1 MARITFLAPTP
12 PDLSGFGVRALSAR
26 LRASGHAVRLVF
38 LPGGI
43 GRLLGDGGFAYAYPA
58 AVEDAAA
65 RLCAGSDLVGVSF
78 MTPYFDRAAQLTRR
92 VRADGLPVVW
102 GGIHPTVRPDEA
114 LDHADYVCVGEG
126 EEALDALL
134 RQLAGGGADGVA
146 APAPIPGIRSR
157 LGDGGRARL
166 MPDLDALPPFDF
178 SCEDHYV
185 VEEDGAAVT
194 LDVRAMERF
203 LPLVPGRGGRL
214 LRAYRT
220 MTDRG
225 CPHHCAYCSVPAVR
239 ELFAADPS
247 PYHRQRSPGH
257 VLAELEDAVRRF
269 PFLEAIQFF
278 DDTFFAKPL
287 AWFEEFAAG
296 YKARIGLPFYCQG
309 SPATIDDR
317 RLDLLLDAGLA
328 FVEMGIQTGSPRMR
342 EIFHRRDTDASV
354 LAAARRIAARG
365 EALLPPVY
373 HVIIDA
379 PWETEDDLLATVRL
393 LAALPRP
400 FGLAISSLVFFP
412 GTALHRRAVAEGL
425 IADEAAQ
432 VYRRPFH
439 IPPRSTCPGFL
450 LYLLS
455 FPRFPAGIVRWLLD
469 ERRVACLRRHG
480 RPGLYRA
487 GYAVGEAAR
496 LAAKGVRALAHGD
509 FRRIGLWLSRRLSGE
524 GNPAGRME

>member
-12 PDLSGFGVRALSAR
+12 PDLSGFGVRALSAW
-26 LRASGHAVRLVF
+26 LRASGHGTRLVF

-43 GRLLGDGGFAYAYPA
+43 GRLLADGGYAYVYPD
-58 AVEDAAA
+58 AVLDAAA
-65 RLCAGSDLVGVSF
+65 KLCAGSDLAGVSF
-78 MTPYFDRAAQLTRR
+78 MTPYFDRAVQLTRR

-102 GGIHPTVRPDEA
+102 GGIHATVRPDEA
-114 LDHADYVCVGEG
+114 LQHADYVCVGDG
-126 EEALDALL
+126 EEALERLL
-134 RQLAGGGADGVA
+134 RHLAEHPGEQVA
-146 APAPIPGIRSR
+146 IPGVGSR
-157 LGDGGRARL
+157 AGSGGRARL
-166 MPDLDALPPFDF
+166 VRDLDSLPPFDF
-178 SCEDHYV
+178 SCEDHFV
-185 VEEDGAAVT
+185 IEGDGSILA

-220 MTDRG
+220 MSDRG
-225 CPHHCAYCSVPAVR
+225 CPHHCAYCSVPAVKAM
-239 ELFAADPS
+239 FGDDPS

-257 VLAELEDAVRRF
+257 VLAELEDVVRRF

-296 YKARIGLPFYCQG
+296 YTARVGLPFYCQG

-317 RLDLLLDAGLA
+317 RLDLLMEAGLV
-328 FVEMGIQTGSPRMR
+328 FVEMGIQTGSPKMR
-342 EIFHRRDTDASV
+342 KIYRRKDTDESV
-354 LAAARRIAARG
+354 LGAANRIAARG
-365 EALLPPVY
+365 GKLLPPVY

-379 PWETEDDLLATVRL
+379 PWETEGDLLDTVRL

-400 FGLAISSLVFFP
+400 FGLAVSSLVFFP
-412 GTALHRRAVAEGL
+412 GTELHRRAVAEGL
-425 IADEAAQ
+425 IADETAQ

-439 IPPRSTCPGFL
+439 IPPRGTYPGFL

-469 ERRVACLRRHG
+469 ERRAGFFRRYG
-480 RPGLYRA
+480 GAGFYRA
-487 GYAVGEAAR
+487 GYGIGEAVR
-496 LAAKGVRALAHGD
+496 LAAKGMRALSHGD
-509 FRRIGLWLSRRLSGE
+509 FRRIGLWVSRRLAGE
-524 GNPAGRME
+524 TSPSGRME